1 MLRLLINLDR
11 SQDRLQ
17 VISKALT
24 DLGLSFS
31 RVQAIDG
38 KKLTEEEVRQWTIP
52 KAKRHFVLSGSYQDG
67 DSLLLESSQML
78 ANACRQ

>member
-38 KKLTEEEVRQWTIP
+38 KKLTEEEV
-52 KAKRHFVLSGSYQDG
+52 
-67 DSLLLESSQML
+67 
-78 ANACRQ
+78 